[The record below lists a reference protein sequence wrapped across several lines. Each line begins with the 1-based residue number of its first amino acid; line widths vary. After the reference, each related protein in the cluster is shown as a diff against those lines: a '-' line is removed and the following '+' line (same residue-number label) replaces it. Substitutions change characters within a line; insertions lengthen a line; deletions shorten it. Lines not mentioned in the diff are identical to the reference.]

1 MGAYVTA
8 KYGLLGVLK
17 AASAEFKLLRC
28 VEIRPGF
35 IETNMLNAFDTR
47 FLEIERNRL
56 PDRRFSTPD
65 EVAGEIVDLLFEG
78 TS

>member
-17 AASAEFKLLRC
+17 AASAEFKWLRC

-35 IETNMLNAFDTR
+35 IETDMLKAFDTR
-47 FLEIERNRL
+47 YLEIERNRL
-56 PDRRFSTPD
+56 PDGRFSTSD
-65 EVAGEIVDLLFEG
+65 EVAAEIVDRLFEG